1 MKKLLIFVLTV
12 IMVLTTAS
20 FNVSANN
27 DILVFVNGKEV
38 VFDVP
43 PQIIN
48 GRTMVPMRK
57 ICEAIGAGVSWNEET
72 KQIAIVSISKGVEMV
87 VGSPKISVG
96 HIDFEKDEY
105 IVDEEKEIECAPFI
119 VDGRTLVPVR
129 ALAEPLGLIVGWD
142 EQTRTITIDYPK
154 FQKSS
159 DVREYINNN
168 FYKSYSYITERIDG
182 LTTEQYWCTVPINH
196 VLVVWSTPEKLNIRI
211 NIPYADVPHEGSEGY
226 STAKAFMTILYTE
239 LAPRLPNGTEIELC
253 EFYGFEYKYP
263 HIHEGLRESKGC
275 KWYTKDGQMLWY

>member
-57 ICEAIGAGVSWNEET
+57 ICEAIGAGVEWDEET
-72 KQIAIVSISKGVEMV
+72 KQITIATISKGVEMV

-96 HIDFEKDEY
+96 HVDFKKDEY
-105 IVDEEKEIECAPFI
+105 IVDEEKEIECAPCI

-142 EQTRTITIDYPK
+142 ERTRIITIDYPK
-154 FQKSS
+154 FQKGS
-159 DVREYINNN
+159 DVSEYIKNN
-168 FYKSYSYITERIDG
+168 FYNGYYYITERTDG
-182 LTTEQYWCTVPINH
+182 LTTVQSTNIVGINY
-196 VLVVWSTPEKLNIRI
+196 VLVLWSTPEKIKIDLF
-211 NIPYADVPHEGSEGY
+211 IPYADVPHEGSEGY
-226 STAKAFMTILYTE
+226 STAKEFMTLLYTE
-239 LAPRLPNGTEIELC
+239 LAPRLPNGTEIEMC
-253 EFYGFEYKYP
+253 EFLGFEYKYP
-263 HIHEGLRESKGC
+263 HIHEGLRESTGC
-275 KWYTKDGQMLWY
+275 KWYTKNGQMLWY